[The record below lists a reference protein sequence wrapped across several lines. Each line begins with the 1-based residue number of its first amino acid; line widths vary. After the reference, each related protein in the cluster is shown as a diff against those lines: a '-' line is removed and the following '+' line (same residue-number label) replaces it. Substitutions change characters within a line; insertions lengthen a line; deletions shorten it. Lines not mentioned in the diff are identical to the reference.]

1 MTDLSPSPAPPK
13 GTRTKRGGLY
23 VTDAEIVER

>member
-1 MTDLSPSPAPPK
+1 MTDLSPSPAPK
-13 GTRTKRGGLY
+13 SRTKRGGLY